1 MYYGLQLLKPGGL
14 MVYLTGSNFLRNGIT
29 YQTEKAELEK
39 VCDILDAYRLPP
51 VFKFSQVPTD
61 IIVLKRK

>member
-1 MYYGLQLLKPGGL
+1 
-14 MVYLTGSNFLRNGIT
+14 LRNGIT

-39 VCDILDAYRLPP
+39 VCDIMDAYRLPP
-51 VFKFSQVPTD
+51 VFKYSQVPTD